1 MHEKEPRRVKR
12 VVKKP
17 VQQENLIV
25 DSLRE
30 TWAHMLTNVLI
41 PGIRD
46 SLYEGGVGVLN
57 TLIYQDD
64 QPQARGAAV
73 GRGKAVHRKNYNKMH
88 RQGPR
93 FSERDQRNMRF
104 EKFTFDSHKE
114 AKGVLDDM
122 MSALSQYGVA
132 TVSDFYEAAGYS
144 NTNFT
149 NDNWG
154 WVSLTGSRIKATGH
168 GFVVILPDPEP
179 LN

>member
-1 MHEKEPRRVKR
+1 MHENTPRKVKR
-12 VVKKP
+12 VVRKP
-17 VQQENLIV
+17 VQQENIV
-25 DSLRE
+25 VDTLRE

-46 SLYEGGVGVLN
+46 SLYESGVGVLSSV
-57 TLIYQDD
+57 IYKDA
-64 QPQARGAAV
+64 PQARGAAV
-73 GRGKAVHRKNYNKMH
+73 GRGNAANRVNYNKKH
-88 RQGPR
+88 REKPR
-93 FSERDQRNMRF
+93 FTERDQRNMRF

-114 AKGVLDDM
+114 AKAALDDM

-154 WVSLTGSRIKATGH
+154 WVSLTGSRIHATGH
-168 GFVVILPDPEP
+168 GFVVVLPDPEP